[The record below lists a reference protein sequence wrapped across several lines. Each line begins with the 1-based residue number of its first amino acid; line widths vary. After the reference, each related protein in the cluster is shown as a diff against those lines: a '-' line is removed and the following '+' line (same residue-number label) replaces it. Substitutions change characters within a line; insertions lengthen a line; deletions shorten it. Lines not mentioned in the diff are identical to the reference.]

1 MDPAPRRAY
10 RRESSDA
17 RKADLIAAMQ
27 SLVAEGGAESAT
39 VRAVAERAGV
49 TPGLIRHYFGSK
61 EELTRAAYLAL
72 MDNMTT
78 KGSDALEGVG
88 ASPEERLVAFVAT
101 ALRPPVVDAGAVGLW
116 AWYMH
121 KMRNDTELRAAHE
134 TGYLAFRDIL
144 QSLIEAIPRQS
155 GPDRARADAIAC
167 NALIDGLWLEGS
179 TLPHAFASG
188 EIVELGIQAVGAII
202 GVDLLPHAG
211 TVIGKKVKAK

>member
-27 SLVAEGGAESAT
+27 ALIAEGGAETAT

-49 TPGLIRHYFGSK
+49 TPGLIRYYFRSK
-61 EELTRAAYLAL
+61 EELTRASYLAL
-72 MDNMTT
+72 MGDMTN

-88 ASPEERLVAFVAT
+88 ASPEERLAAFVAT

-121 KMRNDTELRAAHE
+121 KMRNDIELRNAHE
-134 TGYLAFRDIL
+134 TSYLAFRDIL
-144 QSLIEAIPRQS
+144 QALIEAIPRQV
-155 GPDRARADAIAC
+155 GPERARADAIAC
-167 NALIDGLWLEGS
+167 NAVIDGLWLEGS
-179 TLPHAFASG
+179 TIPDAFSPG
-188 EIVELGIQAVGAII
+188 EIVELGIAAVGAII
-202 GVDLLPHAG
+202 GVDLAQHAG
-211 TVIGKKVKAK
+211 TVIGKRVKTR